1 LIATAY
7 LITPPFTQLNTPY
20 PATAYLK
27 GFLNTK
33 GISAFQSD
41 LGIEVT
47 TQIFSKLGLEKL
59 FATIH
64 AQLPNIVLQD
74 EDVNNI
80 QRILTLQENYIHTID
95 KVIAFLQ
102 GKQPTLAQ
110 LICSRNFLPEAAR
123 FAQIDDL
130 VWAFGN
136 MGITEKAKHLATLY
150 LEDISDLIKL
160 CVDEHFGFSR
170 YAEKLGRSANSFDE
184 LYEALRRPYT
194 YIDEI
199 LLQLLHQN
207 IEKIQPKIVCL
218 SVPFPGN
225 LYAAFRCGQY
235 IHQHFPQIKVAMGGG
250 FANTELR
257 SLKDKRV
264 FEFFDF
270 ITLDDGEA
278 PIENIIKFTE
288 GSTTIQELKRTF
300 LLVNDEIT
308 FINNK
313 SCTDYKQGEVGTPDY
328 SDFFLDQYIQ
338 AIEIVNPMHSLW
350 SNGRWN
356 KLTMAHGCYWG
367 NVLFAILA

>member
-1 LIATAY
+1 MIATAY

-27 GFLNTK
+27 GFLNTR

-47 TQIFSKLGLEKL
+47 TQIFSKHGLEKL

-74 EDVNNI
+74 EDVSNI

-102 GKQPTLAQ
+102 GNQPTLAQ

-150 LEDISDLIKL
+150 LEDLSDLIKL

-207 IEKIQPKIVCL
+207 IEKIQPKLVCL

-235 IHQHFPQIKVAMGGG
+235 IHQYFPSYKSSYGW
-250 FANTELR
+250 
-257 SLKDKRV
+257 RV
-264 FEFFDF
+264 CQYR
-270 ITLDDGEA
+270 TS
-278 PIENIIKFTE
+278 IIK
-288 GSTTIQELKRTF
+288 R
-300 LLVNDEIT
+300 
-308 FINNK
+308 
-313 SCTDYKQGEVGTPDY
+313 
-328 SDFFLDQYIQ
+328 
-338 AIEIVNPMHSLW
+338 
-350 SNGRWN
+350 
-356 KLTMAHGCYWG
+356 
-367 NVLFAILA
+367 